1 MIGKA
6 VRSGLARRWLP
17 GLNVLR
23 HYRRGW
29 LRADVLAGVTVAAYS
44 IPQVMAYA
52 EVAGLPPVTGLWALV
67 GTLAVYAVLGSSR
80 QLSVGPEST
89 TALMTAAA
97 IGPLA
102 LADSARYA
110 ALAATLAL
118 LVGVLCV
125 LASVLRLGVL
135 AELLSRPVLVGYL
148 AGVAVVM
155 IVGQLGRVTGVQAS
169 GPSIIGQLTAFA
181 TNVDQ
186 VDWPTVAMSATV
198 LAALVLGSRRF
209 PRFPVPLL
217 VLVGAAAVVAGLGL
231 QRYGITVVGAVPG
244 GVPVPSMP
252 DLNPDD
258 LAILLLPAVGVTV
271 VGYTDNVL
279 TARAFA
285 DRNGYTIDPNQE
297 LLALGAANVASST
310 MAGFPISSSGSRT
323 VIGDSLGSRSQL
335 YSLITLAAV
344 TLTLLGGRRVLA
356 SFPTAAL
363 GALVVWAAAR
373 LVDVGEFRRLAAF
386 RRSELLLAVATTVGV
401 LAVNILYG
409 VLVAVGLSVLD
420 LLRRVARPHDG
431 ILGYVPG
438 VAGMH
443 DVDDY
448 PVTRQVPGLVAY
460 RYDSPLFFANAED
473 FRRRA
478 LAAVES
484 ASTPAEW
491 LLLNAEANVQVDL
504 TALDALDQLR
514 VELAGRGVVL
524 ALARVKVEL
533 AEDLRRVGLL
543 ESIGPDRVFPT
554 LPTAVAAYARW
565 YEQRHGQ
572 RPAGVPADAG

>member
-17 GLNVLR
+17 GLDLLR

-252 DLNPDD
+252 GLNPDD

-297 LLALGAANVASST
+297 LLALVSGQGSSWQHRRFSAHPGGEVDRDQENRDQGCQSGDECRPAGCCGQVTGPGQDPSDGAV
-310 MAGFPISSSGSRT
+310 FDEP
-323 VIGDSLGSRSQL
+323 D
-335 YSLITLAAV
+335 
-344 TLTLLGGRRVLA
+344 
-356 SFPTAAL
+356 
-363 GALVVWAAAR
+363 
-373 LVDVGEFRRLAAF
+373 EH
-386 RRSELLLAVATTVGV
+386 
-401 LAVNILYG
+401 
-409 VLVAVGLSVLD
+409 
-420 LLRRVARPHDG
+420 HD
-431 ILGYVPG
+431 
-438 VAGMH
+438 
-443 DVDDY
+443 
-448 PVTRQVPGLVAY
+448 R
-460 RYDSPLFFANAED
+460 
-473 FRRRA
+473 
-478 LAAVES
+478 
-484 ASTPAEW
+484 
-491 LLLNAEANVQVDL
+491 AEADQ
-504 TALDALDQLR
+504 ADADD
-514 VELAGRGVVL
+514 AGSVSG
-524 ALARVKVEL
+524 
-533 AEDLRRVGLL
+533 DRVGLTAELTKEQPEPGDDVTEPGEGDRGPHPREQGAVVCQLLL
-543 ESIGPDRVFPT
+543 EVRRRVHRSADRHNGAASIS
-554 LPTAVAAYARW
+554 AVISRATTRASRDPPPKPAERSHRTRMGLFYHPVSPSSEVVAPVVARRRW
-565 YEQRHGQ
+565 VRAHG
-572 RPAGVPADAG
+572 